1 MAAEE
6 DGTAGVSRR
15 LTEHAW
21 RIVSGSPT
29 AEEVA
34 AIAVALSTVLAAR
47 ASATEHAQPGTGFGS
62 RAGAQWTPFSARR
75 RTATSWAADPR
86 PGWRGAA

>member
-6 DGTAGVSRR
+6 DGTAEVTRMV
-15 LTEHAW
+15 TAHNW
-21 RIVSGSPT
+21 RITSGSPT

-34 AIAVALSTVLAAR
+34 AIAVALSTVLSAR
-47 ASATEHAQPGTGFGS
+47 ASGAARETGSDS
-62 RAGAQWTPFSARR
+62 RTGAYWTPFSARR